1 MESSW
6 PSSDHC
12 SWSSIPNIT
21 VSPDE
26 DYRATRDAG
35 ERKGE
40 LESNRGERE
49 RERERR
55 ETAVIVEG
63 DDGEHVGQV
72 AEIVDLDTVFELI
85 SHKYQPISRNPQLD

>member
-49 RERERR
+49 RERGERPR
-55 ETAVIVEG
+55 SSSRVMMANMSVRSLRSWI
-63 DDGEHVGQV
+63 
-72 AEIVDLDTVFELI
+72 LI
-85 SHKYQPISRNPQLD
+85 LFLN